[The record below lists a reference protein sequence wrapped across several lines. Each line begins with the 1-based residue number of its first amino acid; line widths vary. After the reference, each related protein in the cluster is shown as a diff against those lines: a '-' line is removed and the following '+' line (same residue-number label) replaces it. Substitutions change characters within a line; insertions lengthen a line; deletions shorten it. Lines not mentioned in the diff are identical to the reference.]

1 MPRTASDVPVK
12 FAAGRTRG
20 DYERDPML
28 RSAVERQSQIIGE
41 ALDRLSRIDPVTASL
56 ISDLRRIVAFRNVLV
71 HDHAAIDNALVWEIA
86 TTRVS
91 KLAMQLD
98 RLLADSGPREQTEGG
113 PEGVDM
119 HG

>member
-1 MPRTASDVPVK
+1 
-12 FAAGRTRG
+12 
-20 DYERDPML
+20 
-28 RSAVERQSQIIGE
+28 
-41 ALDRLSRIDPVTASL
+41 
-56 ISDLRRIVAFRNVLV
+56 VLV
-71 HDHAAIDNALVWEIA
+71 HGYAAIDNALVWEIA

-91 KLAMQLD
+91 NLAMQLD